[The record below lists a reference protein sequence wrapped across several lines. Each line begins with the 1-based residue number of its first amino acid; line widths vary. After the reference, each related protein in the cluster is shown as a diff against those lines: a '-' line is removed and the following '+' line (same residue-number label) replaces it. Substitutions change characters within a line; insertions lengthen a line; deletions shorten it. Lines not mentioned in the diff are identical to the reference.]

1 MSEPADARVRR
12 RGSLA
17 PCITAVFVAAM
28 AAGCG
33 DRTPTSAA
41 PVGAERAADASSAEA
56 SKGSLVERQRALFDK
71 TWQRRLQRSPITATF
86 LGDARYNDRWDDLSM
101 AAIEAD
107 HAADVAD
114 LEAIRAI
121 DRAQLPAAEQ
131 INHDLFRRDL
141 EDRIEGYGFQPYLM
155 AVSQLDGPQLAA
167 QLVDFTPFAT
177 TKDYENWLSRL
188 QGLDHY
194 VDQTIA
200 LLRAGI
206 SAKRMRPRIVMQRV
220 LPQIAPQL
228 VTRAEDSP
236 FYAPFTRFPEA
247 VPDDVRTQLDLAG
260 QATIVDV
267 VVPALRKLHTFLEK
281 EYIPACPEYEM
292 GLVFQPRGAEFYAWL
307 VRHHTSTNLTP
318 DRIHEIGMSEVARI
332 RNEMAAVMR
341 QAGHTGSVQRFKEK
355 LSWNPRYTYTEPDAL
370 LDAYRAVGKRIDPE
384 LPRLFGKLP
393 RTPYG
398 VRAIPAIAAPAAP
411 AAYYYPPSADG
422 SRAGYFYANTWHPQ
436 SRPGWE
442 IEALTAHEA
451 VPGHHL
457 QIALANE
464 MPDLPEFRRH
474 GLELTAFVE
483 GWGLY
488 AESLGSELGLYQDAG
503 SRFGRLSFEMW
514 RAVRLVVDTGLH
526 AKGWTRKRAREFAR
540 ENAPKSEEEIAVEV
554 DRYLAMPGQA
564 LAYKVGEL
572 RIQELRKRAKDKLGD
587 RFDIRGFHDTVLG
600 SGALPLDLLEQNVDA
615 WIAARQAG

>member
-1 MSEPADARVRR
+1 MSIPADARVRR
-12 RGSLA
+12 RGPLA
-17 PCITAVFVAAM
+17 PCIAAALVAALVV
-28 AAGCG
+28 ACG
-33 DRTPTSAA
+33 DPTPKPAA
-41 PVGAERAADASSAEA
+41 PGAADRPADASKS
-56 SKGSLVERQRALFDK
+56 SMVERQRALFDK
-71 TWQRRLQRSPITATF
+71 NWQRRLQRSPITATY
-86 LGDARYNDRWDDLSM
+86 LGDARYNDRWDDLSI

-121 DRAQLPAAEQ
+121 DRSQLPPAEQ
-131 INHDLFRRDL
+131 VNHDLFRRDL
-141 EDRIEGYGFQPYLM
+141 EDWIEGHAFQPHLM

-167 QLVDFTPFAT
+167 QIVDFTPFAT
-177 TKDYENWLSRL
+177 TRDYENWLSRL
-188 QGLDHY
+188 QGLDRY
-194 VDQTIA
+194 VDQSIE

-206 SAKRMRPRIVMQRV
+206 TAKRMRPRIVMQRV

-236 FYAPFTRFPEA
+236 FYAPFKRFPAA
-247 VPDDVRTQLDLAG
+247 VPENVRAQLELAG
-260 QATIVDV
+260 QATIIDV
-267 VVPALRKLHTFLEK
+267 VVPALRKLQTFLEN
-281 EYIPACPEYEM
+281 EYIPACPDDEM
-292 GLVFQPRGAEFYAWL
+292 GLVYQPRGAEFYAWL

-318 DRIHEIGMSEVARI
+318 DQIHEIGLSEVARI
-332 RNEMAAVMR
+332 RDQMAAVMR
-341 QAGHTGSVQRFKEK
+341 QAGHAGSVQRFKEK
-355 LSWNPRYTYTEPDAL
+355 LSWNPRYTYSDPGAL

-398 VRAIPAIAAPAAP
+398 VRAIPALAAPSAP

-503 SRFGRLSFEMW
+503 SRFGRLNFEMW

-564 LAYKVGEL
+564 LAYKIGEL
-572 RIQELRKRAKDKLGD
+572 RIQELRKRAQDKLGD